1 MKVSFEKFFTKYVSE
16 EWIFLLKNHST
27 VENYSKNKRLLNEGD
42 EVRGVYF
49 INSGKVKIVSSFNE
63 NELLLRLS
71 TTGDFIGHRAL
82 FSPHYPISAVAL
94 TDTQVTFIP
103 IEIFKKLIKNNPNLA
118 FYIIEFLTLDLKNT
132 EEHMRSMIQDDVV
145 IRIAMIIC
153 MLIDAFGYDEKIPKK
168 LLYTLSRSDIASFA
182 GTTYESVIRNLAKL
196 EEMKIIQLDKKT
208 IHVLS
213 ERSLRKLVDSKKY

>member
-1 MKVSFEKFFTKYVSE
+1 MKVSFEKFLTKYVSE
-16 EWIFLLKNHST
+16 EWLFLLKSHST
-27 VENYSKNKRLLNEGD
+27 VLNYPKNKRLLNEGD
-42 EVRGVYF
+42 EVSGVYF

-71 TTGDFIGHRAL
+71 TTGDFVGHRAL

-103 IEIFKKLIKNNPNLA
+103 LEIFKKLIKNNPNFS
-118 FYIIEFLTLDLKNT
+118 FYIIEFLTKDLKNT
-132 EEHMRSMIQDDVV
+132 EEHMRSMIQDDVL

-213 ERSLRKLVDSKKY
+213 ERSLRKLVDSKK

>member
-1 MKVSFEKFFTKYVSE
+1 MKVSFEKFLTKYVSE
-16 EWIFLLKNHST
+16 EWVFLLKSHTS
-27 VENYSKNKRLLNEGD
+27 VLNYPKNKCLLNEGD
-42 EVRGVYF
+42 EFRGVYF
-49 INSGKVKIVSSFNE
+49 INSGKVKVVSSLNE

-71 TTGDFIGHRAL
+71 TTCDFVGHRAL

-103 IEIFKKLIKNNPNLA
+103 IEIFKKLIKGNPNFS
-118 FYIIEFLTLDLKNT
+118 FYIIEYLTNDLKNT
-132 EEHMRSMIQDDVV
+132 EEHMRSLIQDDVM

-168 LLYTLSRSDIASFA
+168 LLYTLPRSDIASFA

-196 EEMKIIQLDKKT
+196 EEMKFIQLDKKT

-213 ERSLRKLVDSKKY
+213 ERNLRKLVDSKKL